1 MSAMEPKVQD
11 PQLKE
16 VLRETLNAVDRLLNL
31 FRVERLVHLVI
42 GAVAFLLL
50 LYAVVLLVRQ
60 DGVSTSLLLS
70 LFGSSGLITLSS
82 ARITYF
88 FNKAFR
94 LIEDIIRV
102 LVIPGSR
109 P

>member
-1 MSAMEPKVQD
+1 MSPTEPKLKD

-16 VLRETLNAVDRLLNL
+16 VLRETLNAVDRLLTL
-31 FRVERLVHLVI
+31 FRVERIVHLVI
-42 GAVAFLLL
+42 GVLAFLLL
-50 LYAVVLLVRQ
+50 LYAVVLLVLR
-60 DGVSTSLLLS
+60 DGVSTELLLS
-70 LFGSSGLITLSS
+70 LFGSSGLITVSS

-102 LVIPGSR
+102 LALPGDR

>member
-1 MSAMEPKVQD
+1 MSTPEPKVRD

-16 VLRETLNAVDRLLNL
+16 VLRETLNAVDRLLGL
-31 FRVERLVHLVI
+31 FRVERIVHLVI

-50 LYAVVLLVRQ
+50 LYAVVLLIRQ
-60 DGVSTSLLLS
+60 DGVSSSLLLS
-70 LFGSSGLITLSS
+70 LFGSSGLIAVSS

-94 LIEDIIRV
+94 LIEDIIRM
-102 LVIPGSR
+102 LVIPGGR